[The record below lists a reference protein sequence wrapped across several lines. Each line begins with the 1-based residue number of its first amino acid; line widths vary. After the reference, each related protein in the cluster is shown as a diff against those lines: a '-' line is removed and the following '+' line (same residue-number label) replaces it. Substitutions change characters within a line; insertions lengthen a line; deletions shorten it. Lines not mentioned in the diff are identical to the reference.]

1 VAAKRALVIGGSRG
15 IGRAIVERLARDG
28 FEVLFTFCSNRAA
41 AEAVGRGRHFQLDL
55 RDRARPGNLV
65 RELEAGG
72 PIDALVCSAGLRR
85 DGLLAMTSDHDWEQ
99 VIDADLGGVFR
110 CCRAVL
116 PGMMRR
122 RAGAIVNLSSLT
134 ALHGIAGQT
143 AYGAAKAGI
152 LGLTRSLAREVGKC
166 SVRVNA
172 VVPGYVATDF
182 TKDLGDD
189 AVRALR
195 AQECLPGGVQ
205 VESVAAAV
213 AFLLSAG
220 ADSITG
226 QVLVVDAGCSV

>member
-28 FEVLFTFCSNRAA
+28 FDVLFTFCSNRDA
-41 AEAVGRGRHFQLDL
+41 AEAVGLGRYFQLDL

-85 DGLLAMTSDHDWEQ
+85 DGLLAMTSDNDWEH
-99 VIDADLGGVFR
+99 VVDADLGGVFR

-205 VESVAAAV
+205 VESVAATV
-213 AFLLSAG
+213 AFLLSPG